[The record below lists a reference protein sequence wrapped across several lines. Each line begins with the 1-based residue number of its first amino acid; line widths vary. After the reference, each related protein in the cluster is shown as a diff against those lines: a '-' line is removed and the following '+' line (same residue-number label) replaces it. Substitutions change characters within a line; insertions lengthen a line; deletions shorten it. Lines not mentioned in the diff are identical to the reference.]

1 MNANTNTAID
11 INSIN
16 YSSIGRRDKE
26 IDLITFIS
34 DKVLHKVPETAEIV
48 QIAGQHKVVFTKTGR
63 KVQAHYIRT
72 IGLNV
77 SVAPA
82 PLNEVSNLTPAA
94 FKTKPVK
101 EDKSRTVFDDQGNV
115 LRQAPISKVIDKD
128 HIWQLE
134 VLANEFI
141 TMNPLT
147 NFGIHLRAAM
157 WKGKPVSLMMTIYTA
172 ESGEVKT
179 ASDKKVKIN
188 LLSNPDKLEEWLSHI
203 QKVYDDCAERLLT
216 KPLESG
222 GFLFDRQALINTGE
236 MVIVGLTKNIE
247 LTADVVGRLRKFS
260 V

>member
-1 MNANTNTAID
+1 MNINTNTAID
-11 INSIN
+11 INTIN
-16 YSSIGRRDKE
+16 YSSIGRKSRA
-26 IDLITFIS
+26 IDLITFIA
-34 DKVLHKVPETAEIV
+34 DKVLHKVPETAEMV
-48 QIAGQHKVVFTKTGR
+48 QISGAHKVIFTKTGR
-63 KVQAHYIRT
+63 KVQAHYIKI

-82 PLNEVSNLTPAA
+82 PLNEVSNLTPDA

-101 EDKSRTVFDDQGNV
+101 EDKFRTVFDDQGNV

-147 NFGIHLRAAM
+147 DFGIHLRAAM
-157 WKGKPVSLMMTIYTA
+157 WKGKPVSLMMTVYTS
-172 ESGEVKT
+172 ESGEVRT

-188 LLSNPDKLEEWLSHI
+188 LLSNPDKLDEWLSHI
-203 QKVYDDCAERLLT
+203 QKVYDDCAERLLD
-216 KPLESG
+216 KPLESE
-222 GFLFDRQALINTGE
+222 GFLFDRRALVDMGE

-247 LTADVVGRLRKFS
+247 LTADVVNQLRKFS